1 MRAISSVTHHGGVE
15 TERVTLGMSSGD
27 RTFVLVGFPV
37 AGAVLGLVLPFLWRL
52 VADVGW
58 LPFRGP
64 VSALMSLDEGWQWLA
79 RLGILAVAGLV
90 LALVAIAEDTVVSV
104 GREDIA
110 IIRDGTTRTIPREQ
124 VAGVY
129 HDGKKL
135 IIETAQ
141 GRRLLDAPIDGAKTK
156 AGPAFTRFGYPWEND

>member
-1 MRAISSVTHHGGVE
+1 
-15 TERVTLGMSSGD
+15 MSSGE
-27 RTFVLVGFPV
+27 RTFVIVGFPLV
-37 AGAVLGLVLPFLWRL
+37 GAVLGLVLPYLWRL
-52 VADVGW
+52 VDDVEW

-79 RLGILAVAGLV
+79 RVGILAAAGLV
-90 LALVAIAEDTVVSV
+90 LAFVAVAEDTVVSI
-104 GREDIA
+104 GPEDVVIS
-110 IIRDGTTRTIPREQ
+110 RDGTSRTITRDQ

-129 HDGKKL
+129 HDGEKL

-141 GRRLLDAPIDGAKTK
+141 GRRLLDTRVDGAKTK